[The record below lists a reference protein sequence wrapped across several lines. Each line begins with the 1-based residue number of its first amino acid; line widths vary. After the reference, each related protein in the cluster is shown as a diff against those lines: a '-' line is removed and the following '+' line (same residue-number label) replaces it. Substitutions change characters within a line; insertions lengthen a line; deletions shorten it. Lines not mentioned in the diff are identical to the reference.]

1 MDWGSAHLL
10 FLVVVLAGDLYS
22 RFNVGILLERGM
34 VEVLVLGYFLII
46 CVIHAGIYCRSS
58 STTNFGA
65 SLSLGSALGQE
76 PSAPET
82 LDISDNLQTCT
93 NVWDYWGPGVRANT
107 LPSLA
112 GNNFGIAEKN
122 FV

>member
-1 MDWGSAHLL
+1 M
-10 FLVVVLAGDLYS
+10 FLAIVFVGDLYS
-22 RFNVGILLERGM
+22 GFNVGILLEIG
-34 VEVLVLGYFLII
+34 EVFGYFLII
-46 CVIHAGIYCRSS
+46 CMIHVGIYCRSS

-112 GNNFGIAEKN
+112 GDHFGIAEKN
-122 FV
+122 FVSLIVT